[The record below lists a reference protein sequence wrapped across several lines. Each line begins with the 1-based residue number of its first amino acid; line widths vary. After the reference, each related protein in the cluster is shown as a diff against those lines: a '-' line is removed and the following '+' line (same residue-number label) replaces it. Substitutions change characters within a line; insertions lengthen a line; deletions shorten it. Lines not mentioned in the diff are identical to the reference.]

1 MRERLLQLQEEVHLR
16 TQEVQFMAPIK
27 KVNLKTFRDLAA
39 KKTVRMG
46 KNKAETVRATRD
58 LFGRLVVI
66 GQARK
71 VNLEELLSFTLNIV
85 PLQLAHV
92 DCTMIK
98 TVKANLLHAIE
109 GAIPQEKS
117 RPVQPQKCDVLL
129 LDGMAALQTLTQIP
143 ETFGQ
148 IADKILQKV
157 VLLAKAHAANTVH
170 FVTDRYLPL
179 SIKGSERS
187 RRSSLTGDSAAVF
200 SINSP
205 EQKLNVSWKK
215 YLTNGNNKTRLVQ
228 FLHQHWSSV
237 PAQCLQGT
245 VF

>member
-98 TVKANLLHAIE
+98 
-109 GAIPQEKS
+109 
-117 RPVQPQKCDVLL
+117 
-129 LDGMAALQTLTQIP
+129 
-143 ETFGQ
+143 
-148 IADKILQKV
+148 
-157 VLLAKAHAANTVH
+157 
-170 FVTDRYLPL
+170 
-179 SIKGSERS
+179 
-187 RRSSLTGDSAAVF
+187 SSM
-200 SINSP
+200 
-205 EQKLNVSWKK
+205 
-215 YLTNGNNKTRLVQ
+215 
-228 FLHQHWSSV
+228 
-237 PAQCLQGT
+237 
-245 VF
+245 